1 MVDAPLLF
9 TYPEVKAVSER
20 LTKEKGTEV
29 TPTQV
34 LYVALMETL
43 VSQDYTC

>member
-9 TYPEVKAVSER
+9 TYPEIKAVAER

-34 LYVALMETL
+34 L
-43 VSQDYTC
+43 